1 VAPPSYV
8 NAEPPM
14 RNVKLAFRT
23 LFRTPFVTAIA
34 VLSLALGI
42 GANAAIFSLTDQVL
56 LRPLPVPEPQQ
67 LVDLTAPGPN
77 PGSQS
82 CNETGDCNEI
92 FSYPMFRDLERSQT
106 VLTGLAAHRT
116 FGANFALHEE
126 PFSGEAV
133 LVSGSYFH
141 TLGLSAALG
150 RLLGPEDDATLGA
163 GFTAVLTYSF
173 WHARFG
179 ASPSVVGQTIVV
191 NGQLMTIV
199 GVAPRGFEG
208 TTFGSHPLMFVP
220 LSMSEKLGNY
230 GRYDNRRVYWLYLFG
245 RLKPGVALAQ
255 AKSALN
261 GIYRPILTD
270 VEAPLQKEMSAPTMA
285 KFKAK
290 EIGLDPG
297 SRGQSQAHR
306 EAKTPLTMLFGVT
319 AVVLLIACANIANL
333 LLARSAGRAKEMGVR
348 LALGAARR
356 HLVAQLLTESVIL
369 ALMGGVASLAV
380 AALTLKLLAS
390 LLPADAVAM
399 MQFTLQPSVLAF
411 TAGLAVATG
420 LAFGLFPALHSTRSG
435 LIDSIRGNTGQIAG
449 HRGATRFR
457 AALVTVQIAL
467 ATGLLICSGLFLKS
481 LVNVTR
487 VDLGVRVDDV
497 VTFTMSP
504 RRSGYDSTRDGPLF
518 QQVEEEVA
526 RLPGVTGVT
535 SSEVPLLAGDN
546 WGTDVYVQ
554 GFKTGPD
561 IDNNSRFN
569 EVGAGYFRT
578 LGIPV
583 LAGREFTPS
592 DLKGAPRVAIVN
604 QAFAKKFHIER
615 SAVHTFM
622 STRSADSLNV
632 EIVGLVQD
640 AKYSEV
646 KQPTPPLFFF
656 PWHQDGNIGTLS
668 FYVRSALPP
677 EQQLR
682 AIPTLLK
689 RLAPTVPLEE
699 LKTMPQQIRD
709 NVFLDRLISILSTVF
724 AALATLLAAVGL
736 YGVLAYTVQQ
746 RTREIGVRMAL
757 GADAGRVRAL
767 VVRQVG
773 TMSVLGGVIGIGLAL
788 GLGKVLQSLLYGLQP
803 QDPVVFVASLAMLAG
818 VAVAASYVPVLRA
831 SRVDPVE
838 ALRYE

>member
-1 VAPPSYV
+1 
-8 NAEPPM
+8 M
-14 RNVKLAFRT
+14 RNVRLAFRT
-23 LFRTPFVTAIA
+23 LFRTPFVTAVA

-82 CNETGDCNEI
+82 CNETGGCDEI
-92 FSYPMFRDLERSQT
+92 FSYPMFRDLERRQT

-141 TLGLSAALG
+141 SLGLSAALG
-150 RLLGPEDDATLGA
+150 RLLGPEDDATLGT

-179 ASPSVVGQTIVV
+179 ASPSVVGQTIIV
-191 NGQLMTIV
+191 NGQLITIV

-220 LSMSEKLGNY
+220 LSLSGKLAGY
-230 GRYDNRRVYWLYLFG
+230 GRYENRRVYWLYLFG
-245 RLKPGVALAQ
+245 RLKPGVTLAQ

-290 EIGLDPG
+290 EIGVNSG

-356 HLVAQLLTESVIL
+356 HLVTQLLTESVIL

-390 LLPADAVAM
+390 LLPADAVSM

-411 TAGLAVATG
+411 TAVLAVATG

-449 HRGATRFR
+449 HRGAARFR
-457 AALVTVQIAL
+457 SALVTAQIAL

-481 LVNVTR
+481 LVNVTH

-497 VTFTMSP
+497 VTFAMSP
-504 RRSGYDSTRDGPLF
+504 KRSGYDSGRAGLLY

-535 SSEVPLLAGDN
+535 SSLVPLLAGSN

-554 GFKTGPD
+554 GFHTGPD
-561 IDNNSRFN
+561 IDNNARYN

-583 LAGREFTPS
+583 LQGREFTPS
-592 DLKGAPRVAIVN
+592 DFKGAPRVAIVN

-615 SAVHTFM
+615 GTVHTFM
-622 STRSADSLNV
+622 SYRSADSLNV

-646 KQPTPPLFFF
+646 KQPVPALFFI
-656 PWHQDGNIGTLS
+656 PWRQDGDVPFLS
-668 FYVRSALPP
+668 FYVRSAIRP
-677 EQQLR
+677 EQQLK

-699 LKTMPQQIRD
+699 MKTMPQQIRD
-709 NVFLDRLISILSTVF
+709 NVFLDRLISILSVVF

-757 GADAGRVRAL
+757 GADARKVQGL

-773 TMSVLGGVIGIGLAL
+773 MMSALGGVVGIGLAL
-788 GLGKVLQSLLYGLQP
+788 GLGKVLQSLLFGLEGN
-803 QDPVVFVASLAMLAG
+803 DPVVFVLSLAVLGG
-818 VAVAASYVPVLRA
+818 VAVGASYVPVRRA
-831 SRVDPVE
+831 SLVDPVE